1 MLTDEQAL
9 ALAVHEVGHAAAAR
23 RLGYGATPMLWPN
36 GEGWAYYERPLRPDD
51 LRLVAVAGPLA
62 EHWHLHGPLL
72 ASRALWHAWRA
83 DRLPFST
90 MDRQQ
95 AAPVTRA
102 LLLRGA
108 ALITE
113 CWPDILLEAPA
124 VAARYRRLVARQQ
137 AGEVFEVATA

>member
-1 MLTDEQAL
+1 MLTDAQAL

-23 RLGYGATPMLWPN
+23 RLGYGAMPMIWPN
-36 GEGWAYYERPLRPDD
+36 GEGWAYFDPAVRQDD

-62 EHWHLHGPLL
+62 EHWHRHGPLT

-83 DRLPFST
+83 GRLPFSA

-108 ALITE
+108 ALVAE
-113 CWPDILLEAPA
+113 GWADIQNEAPE

-137 AGEVFEVATA
+137 AGEAFEAPTA